1 MARKNKMQMP
11 RSTAGLTMYFD
22 DTKSLIK
29 LKPEYIVG
37 VCVALIV
44 IEILLKLGVLMI

>member
-1 MARKNKMQMP
+1 MARKNQMQMP

-22 DTKSLIK
+22 DTKSVIK

-37 VCVALIV
+37 ACAALIV
-44 IEILLKLGVLMI
+44 LEILLKVGVLII